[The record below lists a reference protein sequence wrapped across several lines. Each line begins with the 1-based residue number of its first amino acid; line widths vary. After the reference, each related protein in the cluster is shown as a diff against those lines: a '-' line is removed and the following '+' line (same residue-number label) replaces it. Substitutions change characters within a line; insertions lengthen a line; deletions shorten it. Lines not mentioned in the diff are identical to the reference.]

1 LSAARSWTVGAPGPS
16 AGSGATSAGDRLDRY
31 IAAALELPRNQV
43 QQWIRAGR
51 VRLNGRP
58 AKASEA
64 VAAGDLVECEP
75 PPPAT
80 TALVP
85 EAGDLAVLHEDAGMA
100 VLDKPAGLT
109 VHPGA
114 GRATGTLV
122 HLLLARYP
130 EMAGVG
136 GRGRPGIVHRLDK
149 GTSGVMVVARTAGS
163 YQRLSRAF
171 AGRAVMKRYLA
182 VVYGRPAA
190 SAGVVDAPIGRH
202 RERRKE
208 MTVRPDGRP
217 ARTGYRLLAAAAGIA
232 LLELDLATGRTH
244 QVRVHLKSI
253 GHPLVGDPVYGE
265 ARWHGLPRAA
275 QAPLRDFPRPALHAW
290 RLALPRGPEGAE
302 GAAGTG
308 GAEGPEGPAGSGGAE
323 GTAGPQ
329 GAADPVDRGGFG
341 DPGDPGGPGRWQR
354 FEAPVPEDLRRLWRE
369 VTGEAF
375 PALPRWGPLEPGA

>member
-1 LSAARSWTVGAPGPS
+1 MRARSWTVGGPDAPASGGA
-16 AGSGATSAGDRLDRY
+16 AGGERLDRHV
-31 IAAALELPRNQV
+31 AAACQLPRNQV

-58 AKASEA
+58 AKAAEL
-64 VAAGDLVECEP
+64 VAPGDLVECDP
-75 PPPAT
+75 PPPT
-80 TALVP
+80 VETLVP
-85 EAGDLAVLHEDAGMA
+85 EPGDLAVIHEDAAMV

-136 GRGRPGIVHRLDK
+136 GPGRPGIVHRLDR
-149 GTSGVMVVARTAGS
+149 GTSGVMAVARTATS

-171 AGRAVMKRYLA
+171 AGRAVVKRYLGI
-182 VVYGRPAA
+182 VYGRPAA
-190 SAGVVDAPIGRH
+190 GAGVVDAPIGRH

-217 ARTGYRLLAAAAGIA
+217 AQTGYRVLASRSGISLLQ
-232 LLELDLATGRTH
+232 LDLATGRTH
-244 QVRVHLKSI
+244 QIRVHLKSL

-265 ARWHGLPRAA
+265 ARWRGLPRQA

-290 RLALPRGPEGAE
+290 RLALPAPARAESGA
-302 GAAGTG
+302 G
-308 GAEGPEGPAGSGGAE
+308 GAEAGGGDGGDAA
-323 GTAGPQ
+323 AGPV
-329 GAADPVDRGGFG
+329 A
-341 DPGDPGGPGRWQR
+341 WQR
-354 FEAPVPEDLRRLWRE
+354 FEAPVPADLRRLWQEAAGEPFPPLPGWEDPPPPAPAATAARAAGDRGGRE
-369 VTGEAF
+369 TRR
-375 PALPRWGPLEPGA
+375 PARR